1 MLYLNGIVSKP
12 CPLRDPL
19 TLPLACWWPFL
30 VRIFK
35 PESDWKVFGR
45 EVWRGVWQ
53 IHTRFKRSW
62 LHIINRLMKNSV
74 NSLAPSWLMVYVSM
88 GWGWGWGWCT
98 SGSVNLN
105 LARFWENFE
114 KSFWKC
120 ASFFFS
126 LPKKSKN
133 SIFRSSRI
141 GVLKVP
147 KHSHPNPTYW

>member
-1 MLYLNGIVSKP
+1 MKYTDDPRILLQPYLTTVLKLMLYLNGIVSKP

-88 GWGWGWGWCT
+88 GWGWGVRVMYVRVSKLKSCT
-98 SGSVNLN
+98 IL
-105 LARFWENFE
+105 R
-114 KSFWKC
+114 KFWKILLEMC
-120 ASFFFS
+120 IFFLFS
-126 LPKKSKN
+126 P
-133 SIFRSSRI
+133 
-141 GVLKVP
+141 
-147 KHSHPNPTYW
+147 